1 MRIGTSAL
9 GRPTKQRQQH
19 VGTSLVAKD
28 IAKPYSTT
36 CTVPTKFFRFI
47 ECIALS
53 AFAGSRAAKDPTQSV
68 SLREPGSACLLVRLS
83 KFQLRSLG
91 VASSAGTDF
100 VLLKDHNQRVGS
112 RPLL

>member
-1 MRIGTSAL
+1 VRLANQPNNDSSSTSAQVWSQKISQN
-9 GRPTKQRQQH
+9 PT
-19 VGTSLVAKD
+19 VILVQ
-28 IAKPYSTT
+28 Y
-36 CTVPTKFFRFI
+36 PTKFFRFI

-53 AFAGSRAAKDPTQSV
+53 TFAGSRAAKDPTQSV